1 MKVHSILGNG
11 FQEIIYQRALAI
23 EMTLAGL
30 SFEMEKEMKIY
41 YRDHEIGT
49 RRSDFFVEEKIMVE
63 IKAKSNLENIN
74 LNQAMNYLEA
84 YYMEIGLLI
93 NFGAKSL
100 QFKRVHN
107 NKIIKDNSSTNQ
119 EHQLRQENQD
129 NQENQA
135 NQGNQGNQG

>member
-1 MKVHSILGNG
+1 MKYEELTGKIIGCAMKVHTVLGNG

-30 SFEMEKEMKIY
+30 SFEAEKEMKIY
-41 YRDHEIGT
+41 YRGHQVGT

-63 IKAKSNLENIN
+63 IKAKSNLDDEN

-84 YYMEIGLLI
+84 YNMEIGLLI
-93 NFGAKSL
+93 NFGSKSL

-107 NKIIKDNSSTNQ
+107 NKMINDCTK
-119 EHQLRQENQD
+119 
-129 NQENQA
+129 A

>member
-1 MKVHSILGNG
+1 MKYEELTGKIIGCAMKVHSLLGNG

-41 YRDHEIGT
+41 YRGHQVGT
-49 RRSDFFVEEKIMVE
+49 RRSDFFVEERIMVE
-63 IKAKSNLENIN
+63 IKAKSNLDDIN

-84 YYMEIGLLI
+84 YNMEIGLLI
-93 NFGAKSL
+93 NFGGKSL

-107 NKIIKDNSSTNQ
+107 KKIIKESTKTNQ
-119 EHQLRQENQD
+119 V
-129 NQENQA
+129 NQE
-135 NQGNQGNQG
+135 NQGNQG

>member
-1 MKVHSILGNG
+1 MKVHSLLGNG

-41 YRDHEIGT
+41 YRGHQVGT

-63 IKAKSNLENIN
+63 IKAKSNLDDIN

-84 YYMEIGLLI
+84 YNMEIGLLI
-93 NFGAKSL
+93 NFGGKSL

-107 NKIIKDNSSTNQ
+107 NKIIKDSTKTNQ
-119 EHQLRQENQD
+119 V
-129 NQENQA
+129 NQE
-135 NQGNQGNQG
+135 NQGNQG

>member
-1 MKVHSILGNG
+1 MKYEELTGKIIGCAMKVHSLLGNG

-41 YRDHEIGT
+41 YRGHQVGT

-63 IKAKSNLENIN
+63 IKAKSNLDDIN

-84 YYMEIGLLI
+84 YNMEIGLLI
-93 NFGAKSL
+93 NFGGKSL

-107 NKIIKDNSSTNQ
+107 NKIIKDSTKTNQ
-119 EHQLRQENQD
+119 V
-129 NQENQA
+129 NQE
-135 NQGNQGNQG
+135 NQGNQG

>member
-1 MKVHSILGNG
+1 MKYEELTGKIIGCAMKVHSLLGNG

-41 YRDHEIGT
+41 YRGHQVGT
-49 RRSDFFVEEKIMVE
+49 RRSDFFVEERIMVE
-63 IKAKSNLENIN
+63 IKAKSNLDDIN

-84 YYMEIGLLI
+84 YNMEIGLLI
-93 NFGAKSL
+93 NFGGKSL

-107 NKIIKDNSSTNQ
+107 NKIIKDSTKTNQ
-119 EHQLRQENQD
+119 V
-129 NQENQA
+129 NQE
-135 NQGNQGNQG
+135 NQGNQG

>member
-1 MKVHSILGNG
+1 MKVHSLLGNG

-41 YRDHEIGT
+41 YRGHQVGT

-63 IKAKSNLENIN
+63 IKAKSNLDDIN

-84 YYMEIGLLI
+84 YNMEIGLLI
-93 NFGAKSL
+93 NFGGKSL

-107 NKIIKDNSSTNQ
+107 NKIIKDSTKTNQ
-119 EHQLRQENQD
+119 VNQKK
-129 NQENQA
+129 
-135 NQGNQGNQG
+135 QGNQG

>member
-1 MKVHSILGNG
+1 MKYEELTGKIIGCAMKVHSVLGNG

-41 YRDHEIGT
+41 YRGHQVGT

-63 IKAKSNLENIN
+63 IKAKSNLDDIN

-84 YYMEIGLLI
+84 YNMEIGLLI
-93 NFGAKSL
+93 NFGGKSL

-107 NKIIKDNSSTNQ
+107 NKIIKDSTKTNQ
-119 EHQLRQENQD
+119 V
-129 NQENQA
+129 NQE
-135 NQGNQGNQG
+135 NQGNQG